1 MSSPCDRS
9 GQDAVALGHAA
20 GQEVKAIA
28 GPKFKEYG
36 EAVAEVQAEAAAA
49 KAAANA

>member
-1 MSSPCDRS
+1 M
-9 GQDAVALGHAA
+9 ALGHAA
-20 GQEVKAIA
+20 GKDIKTIA